1 MQVCRAWRSATD
13 LPYVW
18 RRLCLRKR
26 LLLDGEEDSEEGH
39 EDEGEEEG
47 EEDGEEQMVQEEME
61 EQIQEPGCDD
71 SAFPR
76 RLSFW
81 ARLYK
86 TRSAVK

>member
-18 RRLCLRKR
+18 RRLCLRRR
-26 LLLDGEEDSEEGH
+26 LLLD
-39 EDEGEEEG
+39 GEEEG
-47 EEDGEEQMVQEEME
+47 EEDGEEQMVQEEIE
-61 EQIQEPGCDD
+61 EQIEEFGCDA
-71 SAFPR
+71 SAVPR

>member
-18 RRLCLRKR
+18 RRLCRRKR
-26 LLLDGEEDSEEGH
+26 LLLDGEEEGGKDG
-39 EDEGEEEG
+39 EDYGEEN
-47 EEDGEEQMVQEEME
+47 GEEQMVQEEME
-61 EQIQEPGCDD
+61 EQIKEFGCDA

>member
-1 MQVCRAWRSATD
+1 M
-13 LPYVW
+13 W

-26 LLLDGEEDSEEGH
+26 LLLDGEE
-39 EDEGEEEG
+39 EGEVEG
-47 EEDGEEQMVQEEME
+47 EVEEEID
-61 EQIQEPGCDD
+61 EQIKESGCDA
-71 SAFPR
+71 SAVPR

>member
-1 MQVCRAWRSATD
+1 M
-13 LPYVW
+13 
-18 RRLCLRKR
+18 
-26 LLLDGEEDSEEGH
+26 LD
-39 EDEGEEEG
+39 GEEEG

>member
-26 LLLDGEEDSEEGH
+26 LVLDGEEESEV
-39 EDEGEEEG
+39 
-47 EEDGEEQMVQEEME
+47 DGEEQMVQEEIE
-61 EQIQEPGCDD
+61 EQIEEFGCDA
-71 SAFPR
+71 SAVPR

-86 TRSAVK
+86 MRSAVK

>member
-26 LLLDGEEDSEEGH
+26 LLLDGEE
-39 EDEGEEEG
+39 EGEENSEV
-47 EEDGEEQMVQEEME
+47 EGEEQMVQEEIE
-61 EQIQEPGCDD
+61 EQIKEFGCDA
-71 SAFPR
+71 SAVPR

>member
-1 MQVCRAWRSATD
+1 M
-13 LPYVW
+13 
-18 RRLCLRKR
+18 
-26 LLLDGEEDSEEGH
+26 LD
-39 EDEGEEEG
+39 GEEEG
-47 EEDGEEQMVQEEME
+47 EVEGDEDGEENGEEQMVQEEME
-61 EQIQEPGCDD
+61 EQIKEFGCDA

>member
-18 RRLCLRKR
+18 RRLCRRKR
-26 LLLDGEEDSEEGH
+26 LLLDGEEEGEV
-39 EDEGEEEG
+39 EDEAEGEEE
-47 EEDGEEQMVQEEME
+47 GEEQMVQEEVE
-61 EQIQEPGCDD
+61 EQIKDFGCDA
-71 SAFPR
+71 SAVPR

-86 TRSAVK
+86 ARSAVK

>member
-1 MQVCRAWRSATD
+1 MQVCRAWRSAAA
-13 LPYVW
+13 LPHVW

-26 LLLDGEEDSEEGH
+26 LLLDGEE
-39 EDEGEEEG
+39 EGEVEGEVEG
-47 EEDGEEQMVQEEME
+47 EEDGEEQMVQEEIKE
-61 EQIQEPGCDD
+61 EIKEFGCDD
-71 SAFPR
+71 ASAVPR